1 MQIHMLIFFVCTGL
15 SLSLERSD
23 CASISSRFLAM
34 VQTPA
39 VSDGVSYTLTK
50 SNGVLSSDTAFQA
63 LKMDMTS
70 PLVHNID
77 MMDQEATSPQKS
89 VYSQRKR
96 KQPTESNKMGRVG
109 LCFSPILSNIRKTQ
123 SVHDLVHE
131 GDKSLNNGCAV
142 KLRPQTQTAAE
153 KEQKANHR
161 RTLPATLGKVE
172 YGQLGAFQG
181 KDMKPSKGRSYMSP
195 TTSSIAKITR
205 SVSMGEN
212 LNIGNAHEPSEGKS
226 NLEPEGGNLPIPL
239 ESEKNRQLLKENVVK
254 PVLQPVA
261 NCLPKT
267 FQAKNRAHLTLDIG
281 KSLPDRPLLSFG
293 RNRGSFEVESPKS
306 PAGSWKTRLS
316 FPDQTYRSSV
326 QDFAGF
332 ENHSPLED
340 SGYKKCSE
348 EEDILLSRLCEP
360 QERVNLDAENL
371 KPFQRVRSSTIGHTS
386 DYHSG
391 LYPVEP
397 IRPRSPSLSAASALD
412 SGLPASLHREQ
423 RFLDKKHLIGHQR
436 GKQRCGV
443 ESIEENFTW
452 CWTSGPISFEQ
463 CEMIASELQDSLR
476 KAMCLYRS
484 VTTAAPSTNLDRNKI
499 AGLLIETFGIV
510 KRELD
515 SLKDGESQSVIV
527 EKLSPQVTEVTTETS
542 EVPVDE
548 GSSVTSG
555 GRRLGDDKT
564 LALLQQYSE
573 LLLQAVEKRMDKKL

>member
-412 SGLPASLHREQ
+412 S
-423 RFLDKKHLIGHQR
+423 
-436 GKQRCGV
+436 V
-443 ESIEENFTW
+443 
-452 CWTSGPISFEQ
+452 GPISFEQ